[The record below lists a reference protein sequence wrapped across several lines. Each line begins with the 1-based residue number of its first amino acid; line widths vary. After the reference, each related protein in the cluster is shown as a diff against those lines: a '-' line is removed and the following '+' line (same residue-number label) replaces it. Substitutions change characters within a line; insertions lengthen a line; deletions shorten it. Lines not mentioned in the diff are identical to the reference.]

1 MITGIPHLPWRDEDA
16 RVVPLGAFGLQV
28 TSFFALGGYG
38 VEWVASPG
46 VSDLPPLVPKAPLQE
61 GLCVVLDQLPFVGI
75 DLPPLGLRTLNLAF
89 GSGVVEGRHG
99 QFPFRDSVVPRF
111 GTKWPL
117 PIGLVCS
124 VSRLHG
130 DGEGVAQAHRTEDSL
145 AILFR
150 QPDRALQAFDHTAKG
165 PLQYDESMVRR
176 AKSSIGTVPEVIRA
190 VGYRRVSTI
199 EQADSGAGLAAQQ
212 TTIEAEAARRGWV
225 LVEVHTDEAASG
237 KSLVGRVALEAA
249 IEVVE
254 SGRADVLV
262 VAKLDRLSRSLLDF
276 ANLMARAQAK
286 GWNLVA
292 LDLGIDLSTP
302 AGEFL
307 ASVMASAAQWE
318 RRIIGQ
324 RTREGMA
331 AKKAAGVR
339 LGPPRRLPDHVARQ
353 IIGLRSSG
361 IAWVR
366 VAEILNELGV
376 PTALAGRQWYPSTAR
391 NAALAYQRDMARI
404 ASRSD

>member
-1 MITGIPHLPWRDEDA
+1 MK
-16 RVVPLGAFGLQV
+16 
-28 TSFFALGGYG
+28 TSN
-38 VEWVASPG
+38 
-46 VSDLPPLVPKAPLQE
+46 D
-61 GLCVVLDQLPFVGI
+61 
-75 DLPPLGLRTLNLAF
+75 
-89 GSGVVEGRHG
+89 
-99 QFPFRDSVVPRF
+99 
-111 GTKWPL
+111 
-117 PIGLVCS
+117 
-124 VSRLHG
+124 
-130 DGEGVAQAHRTEDSL
+130 
-145 AILFR
+145 
-150 QPDRALQAFDHTAKG
+150 
-165 PLQYDESMVRR
+165 M
-176 AKSSIGTVPEVIRA
+176 VPEVIRA

-212 TTIEAEAARRGWV
+212 TIIEAEASRRGWV

-249 IEVVE
+249 ITAVE

-276 ANLMARAQAK
+276 ANLMARAQSN

-339 LGPPRRLPDHVARQ
+339 LGPPRRLPDHIAEQ
-353 IIGLRSSG
+353 IIDIHSGGLSW
-361 IAWVR
+361 AR
-366 VAEILNELGV
+366 VADALNEMAV
-376 PTALAGRQWYPSTAR
+376 PTALNGRQWYPATAR
-391 NAALAYQRDMARI
+391 NAALAYERDMVRG
-404 ASRSD
+404 RGH